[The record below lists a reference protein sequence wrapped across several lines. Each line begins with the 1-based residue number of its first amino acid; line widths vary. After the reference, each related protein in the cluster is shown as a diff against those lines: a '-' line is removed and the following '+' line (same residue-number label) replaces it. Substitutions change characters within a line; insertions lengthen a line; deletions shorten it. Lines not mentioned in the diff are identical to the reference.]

1 VVLLCLAS
9 LLWFRTDSRIESA
22 RSLAADTTAWMY
34 RMATAP
40 RDAWEELTDFFNAR
54 AQLREDNE
62 RLRQENLV
70 LSGQAQQLAAVVAEN
85 ARYRAL
91 LNSAEDINESVLV
104 AQVIAVTPDPAR
116 HLLVLDKGQRDGVAV
131 GQPLL
136 GAEGLMGQVVLAGQ
150 TSSRALLITDAAH
163 AMPIQV
169 NRNGVRGIVEGTG
182 ELDTMVVRHIA
193 ATTDIVV
200 GDLLVSSGLGGRFPP
215 GYPVA
220 EVTEVNLKPGDAF
233 ATVTAKPMAA
243 LDRGRH
249 VLIATDIPAD
259 TANP

>member
-1 VVLLCLAS
+1 
-9 LLWFRTDSRIESA
+9 
-22 RSLAADTTAWMY
+22 
-34 RMATAP
+34 MATAP

>member
-1 VVLLCLAS
+1 MLLCLAS
-9 LLWFRTDSRIESA
+9 LLWFRNDSRLEGA
-22 RSLAADTTAWMY
+22 RVLAADTTAWMY

-40 RDAWEELTDFFNAR
+40 RDAWAELTGFFTSR
-54 AQLREDNE
+54 AQLREENE

-70 LSGQAQQLAAVVAEN
+70 LSGQAQHLAAVVAEN

-91 LNSAEDINESVLV
+91 LNSAEDINEAVLV
-104 AQVIAVTPDPAR
+104 AEVIAVTPDPAR

-136 GAEGLMGQVVLAGQ
+136 GADGLMGQVVLAGQ
-150 TSSRALLITDAAH
+150 SSARALLITDAAH
-163 AMPIQV
+163 AMPVQV

-182 ELDTMVVRHIA
+182 ELDRMVVRHIA
-193 ATTDIVV
+193 ATTDIVQ

-220 EVTEVNLKPGDAF
+220 EVTEVLLQPGDAF
-233 ATVTAKPMAA
+233 ATVTARPMAA

-249 VLIATDIPAD
+249 VLIAIGNTAPV
-259 TANP
+259 ANP

>member
-1 VVLLCLAS
+1 
-9 LLWFRTDSRIESA
+9 
-22 RSLAADTTAWMY
+22 M
-34 RMATAP
+34 
-40 RDAWEELTDFFNAR
+40 
-54 AQLREDNE
+54 
-62 RLRQENLV
+62 
-70 LSGQAQQLAAVVAEN
+70 
-85 ARYRAL
+85 
-91 LNSAEDINESVLV
+91 
-104 AQVIAVTPDPAR
+104 
-116 HLLVLDKGQRDGVAV
+116 LDKGQRDGVAV